1 MENSFKNAANE
12 IKELLKAPSYHLEQ
26 LPQIDFIRV
35 ILIYWLVCH
44 TYELNICFKILSVI
58 KYVGFTPVVPNPPEA
73 KVLPVSKGLSDA

>member
-1 MENSFKNAANE
+1 MESPLKDAAYE
-12 IKELLKAPSYHLEQ
+12 IKELLKAPSNHLEQ
-26 LPQIDFIRV
+26 LSQIYFIRV

-73 KVLPVSKGLSDA
+73 NVLPVSNGLSDA